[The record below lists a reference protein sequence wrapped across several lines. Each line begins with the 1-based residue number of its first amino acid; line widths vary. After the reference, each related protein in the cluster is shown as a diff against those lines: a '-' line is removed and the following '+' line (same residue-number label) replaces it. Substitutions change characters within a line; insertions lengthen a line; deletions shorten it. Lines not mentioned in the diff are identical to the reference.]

1 MTGAGDTLMAMLEP
15 SQRPGREPPME
26 ILAERTRP
34 DAPSALITAVGPQAR
49 AAPRLVVTAGP
60 GKGAEFALLDPL
72 TTLGR
77 AAGSGVAL
85 ADLSV
90 SRRHSRLEKKG
101 TRWILF
107 DEGSGNGTGV
117 NGRPVVR
124 RALRHG
130 DEVAL
135 GDTRL
140 RFLEAEGVIAWN
152 EGASRVFCPRARFP
166 WAAAALAAVALAAG
180 LAAFRL
186 RKERAQ
192 AEARDGALREAARA
206 AARQGDALGKLGKLA
221 EARDRLRAAA
231 ELDPADPGIAAALRA
246 AEDAVASVEAARAA
260 SGAPDVPAPPA
271 APPAPPAASATRP
284 IAGEAAGARSGRPG
298 REASQAIALRHLQL
312 ARQLPGDDVVPQAA
326 AHLRA
331 ALRSDPANAEA
342 RALLERLAGRSRE
355 MYLRAY
361 LAKEGD
367 PALARRMFALVAEAL
382 PDGDETG
389 AKARRWLARLQGK
402 AGP

>member
-1 MTGAGDTLMAMLEP
+1 
-15 SQRPGREPPME
+15 
-26 ILAERTRP
+26 
-34 DAPSALITAVGPQAR
+34 
-49 AAPRLVVTAGP
+49 
-60 GKGAEFALLDPL
+60 
-72 TTLGR
+72 
-77 AAGSGVAL
+77 VAL
-85 ADLSV
+85 AAV
-90 SRRHSRLEKKG
+90 
-101 TRWILF
+101 
-107 DEGSGNGTGV
+107 
-117 NGRPVVR
+117 
-124 RALRHG
+124 
-130 DEVAL
+130 
-135 GDTRL
+135 
-140 RFLEAEGVIAWN
+140 
-152 EGASRVFCPRARFP
+152 
-166 WAAAALAAVALAAG
+166 ALAAVALAAG
-180 LAAFRL
+180 LAASRQQ
-186 RKERAQ
+186 KERA
-192 AEARDGALREAARA
+192 EGRDGALREAARGC
-206 AARQGDALGKLGKLA
+206 ARQGEALGKLGKLA

-246 AEDAVASVEAARAA
+246 AEDAVASVEAARAV
-260 SGAPDVPAPPA
+260 SGADVPVPPA
-271 APPAPPAASATRP
+271 AAPAPPAASSTRP
-284 IAGEAAGARSGRPG
+284 IAGEVAGARSGRPG

>member
-1 MTGAGDTLMAMLEP
+1 
-15 SQRPGREPPME
+15 
-26 ILAERTRP
+26 
-34 DAPSALITAVGPQAR
+34 
-49 AAPRLVVTAGP
+49 VVTAGP

-72 TTLGR
+72 TTVGR
-77 AAGSGVAL
+77 AAGSGVEL

-101 TRWILF
+101 ARWILF

-117 NGRPVVR
+117 NGRPVAR

-130 DEVAL
+130 DEVSL

-152 EGASRVFCPRARFP
+152 EAAARVFCPRARFR
-166 WAAAALAAVALAAG
+166 WAAVALAAGALAAG
-180 LAAFRL
+180 LAAFRQQ
-186 RKERAQ
+186 KERAQ
-192 AEARDGALREAARA
+192 AEARHGALREAARA
-206 AARQGDALGKLGKLA
+206 SARQGEALGKLGKLA

-246 AEDAVASVEAARAA
+246 AEDAVASVEAARAV
-260 SGAPDVPAPPA
+260 SGADVPVPPAAAPAPPS
-271 APPAPPAASATRP
+271 ASATRP
-284 IAGEAAGARSGRPG
+284 IAGEVAGARSGRPG

-389 AKARRWLARLQGK
+389 AKARRWLVRLQGK

>member
-1 MTGAGDTLMAMLEP
+1 MTGAGDTLMAMLEA

-72 TTLGR
+72 TTVGR
-77 AAGSGVAL
+77 AAGSGVEL

-90 SRRHSRLEKKG
+90 SRRHSRLEKEG
-101 TRWILF
+101 ARWILF

-117 NGRPVVR
+117 NGRPVAR

-140 RFLEAEGVIAWN
+140 RFLEAEGVIAWG
-152 EGASRVFCPRARFP
+152 EAASRVFCPRARFR
-166 WAAAALAAVALAAG
+166 WAAVALAAVALAAG
-180 LAAFRL
+180 LAASRQQ
-186 RKERAQ
+186 KERAGG
-192 AEARDGALREAARA
+192 RDGALREAARGC
-206 AARQGDALGKLGKLA
+206 ARQGEALGKLGKLA

-246 AEDAVASVEAARAA
+246 AEDAVASMEAARAV
-260 SGAPDVPAPPA
+260 SGADVPVPPA
-271 APPAPPAASATRP
+271 AAPAPPAASATRP
-284 IAGEAAGARSGRPG
+284 IAGEVAGARSGRPG

-361 LAKEGD
+361 VAKEGD

>member
-1 MTGAGDTLMAMLEP
+1 MTGAGDTLMAMLEL
-15 SQRPGREPPME
+15 SQPRGRTSPVE

-34 DAPSALITAVGPQAR
+34 DAPSAQVTAVGSQVR
-49 AAPRLVVTAGP
+49 ASPRLVVTSGP

-72 TTLGR
+72 TLVGR

-101 TRWILF
+101 ARWILF

-117 NGRPVVR
+117 NGRPVAR

-130 DEVAL
+130 DEVSL

-152 EGASRVFCPRARFP
+152 EAAACSRTRLGRG
-166 WAAAALAAVALAAG
+166 AAALAAIALATG
-180 LAAFRL
+180 LATWRE
-186 RKERAQ
+186 ERGE
-192 AEARDGALREAARA
+192 AEPRVGAVREAARDCL
-206 AARQGDALGKLGKLA
+206 RQGEALGQLGKWA
-221 EARDRLRAAA
+221 EARDRLRAAV
-231 ELDPADPGIAAALRA
+231 ELDPADPGIAAALRTAEVALA
-246 AEDAVASVEAARAA
+246 AAGAAKAISDPSPAVA
-260 SGAPDVPAPPA
+260 PPPPA
-271 APPAPPAASATRP
+271 RPAAGTARP
-284 IAGEAAGARSGRPG
+284 IAKR
-298 REASQAIALRHLQL
+298 IALRHLQL

-361 LAKEGD
+361 LAKDGN

-382 PDGDETG
+382 PDGDEIG
-389 AKARRWLARLQGK
+389 AKARRWLARLEGK
-402 AGP
+402 AIP